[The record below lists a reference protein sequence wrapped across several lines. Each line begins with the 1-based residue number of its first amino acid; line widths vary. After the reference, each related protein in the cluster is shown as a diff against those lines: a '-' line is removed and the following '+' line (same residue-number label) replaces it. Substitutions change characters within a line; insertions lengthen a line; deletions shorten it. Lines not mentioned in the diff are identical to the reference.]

1 MNLYN
6 YDENTKEYLYTSVAE
21 ADPEETK
28 IQGKFIPLIPANC
41 TEIPIPTYNSDNQIP
56 IFENDNWV
64 TKPDYRKN
72 YYKVNNNLNVEDI
85 ITIGEQEGY
94 YIVDKATGEDIKQNS
109 DWYKI
114 SSNNIVKKSSSEYEA
129 EQAQKERERLNLL
142 SMTRGDVFE
151 ALILAKGLGKGQI
164 RAMIE
169 QAELDTVTKALYL
182 NRFDEALEFYRGYPI
197 FDMLGQALGITSE
210 MLDKF
215 FDTRDYHYLTTC
227 KLTINAMPTEAT
239 VTGAG
244 SYPYGTLVDYKVEL
258 EGYKPYIGSI
268 ELLKDNEL
276 NIVLEKIEKVVDENT
291 TDYNESDIQNEL
303 DTTVSKSDE
312 INTDILE

>member
-1 MNLYN
+1 MEIKSELLKPYTENQRIDFIVEQNHKNN
-6 YDENTKEYLYTSVAE
+6 YEIRETETALEAWGYT
-21 ADPEETK
+21 EE
-28 IQGKFIPLIPANC
+28 
-41 TEIPIPTYNSDNQIP
+41 E
-56 IFENDNWV
+56 
-64 TKPDYRKN
+64 
-72 YYKVNNNLNVEDI
+72 
-85 ITIGEQEGY
+85 
-94 YIVDKATGEDIKQNS
+94 KQT
-109 DWYKI
+109 
-114 SSNNIVKKSSSEYEA
+114 
-129 EQAQKERERLNLL
+129 QERERLDKL

-151 ALILAKGLGKGQI
+151 ALILAKGLTKPQI

-197 FDMLGQALGITSE
+197 FDMLGQALGVTGE

-215 FDTRDYHYLTTC
+215 FETRDYHYLTTC

-268 ELLKDNEL
+268 ELLKDTEL
-276 NIVLEKIEKVVDENT
+276 NIELEKIEEVVDENT
-291 TDYNESDIQNEL
+291 TDTTESDI
-303 DTTVSKSDE
+303 S
-312 INTDILE
+312 I

>member
-1 MNLYN
+1 MFYIEKEEKIILF
-6 YDENTKEYLYTSVAE
+6 DEDKQKLQDTIAFMPQYEGLEIKE
-21 ADPEETK
+21 
-28 IQGKFIPLIPANC
+28 
-41 TEIPIPTYNSDNQIP
+41 
-56 IFENDNWV
+56 
-64 TKPDYRKN
+64 
-72 YYKVNNNLNVEDI
+72 VE
-85 ITIGEQEGY
+85 EGY
-94 YIVDKATGEDIKQNS
+94 VIYDFELMTVE
-109 DWYKI
+109 
-114 SSNNIVKKSSSEYEA
+114 EMEA
-129 EQAQKERERLNLL
+129 KETQKERERLNNL

-151 ALILAKGLGKGQI
+151 ALILAKGLTKPQI

-169 QAELDTVTKALYL
+169 QAELDTMTKALYL

-215 FDTRDYHYLTTC
+215 FEIRDYHYLTTC

-268 ELLKDNEL
+268 ELLEDTEL
-276 NIVLEKIEKVVDENT
+276 NIELEKIKEVVDEN
-291 TDYNESDIQNEL
+291 NI
-303 DTTVSKSDE
+303 V
-312 INTDILE
+312 